1 MSAELEE
8 LTQYIR
14 QTLPQSKHIV
24 NLQKNEGAGVVTFT
38 WQGREFVVRP
48 TREVFEVRGKNLYIT
63 GSSML
68 LHSVLLKRDTHQK
81 VVETVLDVL
90 VQAEDMI
97 AGRRQTEAGLRLVD
111 QVKGTLAK
119 LAGKPSS

>member
-14 QTLPQSKHIV
+14 QTLSQSKHLA
-24 NLQKNEGAGVVTFT
+24 NLQKNEGAGVLTFH
-38 WQGREFVVRP
+38 WQGKEFLVKP

-63 GSSML
+63 RSSVL
-68 LHSVLLKRDTHQK
+68 VQSVLLKQDAKQK

-90 VQAEDMI
+90 AKAEDMI
-97 AGRRQTEAGLRLVD
+97 AGRRQTEAGLQLVH

-119 LAGKPSS
+119 LAGKTS